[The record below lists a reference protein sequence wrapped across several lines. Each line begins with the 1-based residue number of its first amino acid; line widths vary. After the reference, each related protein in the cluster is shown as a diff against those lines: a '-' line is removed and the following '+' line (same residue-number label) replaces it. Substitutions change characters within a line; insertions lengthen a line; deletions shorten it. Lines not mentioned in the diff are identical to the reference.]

1 MELEQ
6 DNREI
11 FLPKQMTLT
20 AANIFFQI
28 IKPKPM
34 LQSFIFKT
42 QSFYNTSICFTVISV
57 PVIMTFEHVMM
68 KGLSCPKKGKNL
80 MIMMLVL
87 NSCDIWTF
95 DIVEDLSWTYKI
107 MGRFV
112 IYEIWKDEQLWN
124 FLT

>member
-1 MELEQ
+1 MEH

-20 AANIFFQI
+20 ATNIFFQI
-28 IKPKPM
+28 TKPKPM

-42 QSFYNTSICFTVISV
+42 QCFYNTSICFTVISV

-87 NSCDIWTF
+87 NSCDVWTF
-95 DIVEDLSWTYKI
+95 DAVEDLSWTDKI

-112 IYEIWKDEQLWN
+112 IYEIWKDEQPWN